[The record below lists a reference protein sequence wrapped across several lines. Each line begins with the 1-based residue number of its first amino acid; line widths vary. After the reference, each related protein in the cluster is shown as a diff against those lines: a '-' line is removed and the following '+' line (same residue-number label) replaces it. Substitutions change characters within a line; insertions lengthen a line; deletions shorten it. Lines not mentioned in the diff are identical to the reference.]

1 MQQDMTQKKYIVPQ
15 IVVVELEGPIL
26 MSTASAESGG
36 ANTGGGSVGDDT
48 EDLSTTRR
56 GTWGNLWD

>member
-1 MQQDMTQKKYIVPQ
+1 MIKQKYITPRVEIVDIDVPQ
-15 IVVVELEGPIL
+15 SMLVASGETD
-26 MSTASAESGG
+26 STG
-36 ANTGGGSVGDDT
+36 TGGGPPVGDET